1 MPKVAAELTALDVR
15 RLVSP
20 GLHAVGG
27 VPGLM
32 LRVSDTGAR
41 YWILRITVAGRRRDI
56 GIGAF
61 PEVPLAAARNSAAEK
76 RQQVREGIDPLVER
90 HSAKLALRAA
100 QAKALSFDECA
111 ERFIKAKSRE
121 FRNPKHI
128 AQWRSTLTAYA
139 GPVIGP
145 LSVERVEL
153 AHVVQILQPIWDT
166 KTETAT
172 RLRARIERVLDY
184 AIVSGYRTGDNPAR
198 WKGKL
203 NAILPQP
210 SKLKRVRHH
219 RAVPW
224 AHAPAFLC
232 ALRQRPGIAAR
243 GVEFILYT
251 AARSGEV
258 RGARWEE
265 IDLEAGIWTV
275 PGERMK
281 AGRSHRVPLS
291 SPALALLRELPRF
304 AGCPYV
310 FPSARGGILSD
321 MTLAAV
327 LRRMQIDAT
336 VHGLRSTFRDWCS
349 EVTDHQREVAEMALA
364 HIIENQTE
372 LAYRRGDLFTKRAQL
387 MTDWAQFLFGGAANI
402 SSS

>member
-1 MPKVAAELTALDVR
+1 MY
-15 RLVSP
+15 
-20 GLHAVGG
+20 AVGG

-32 LRVSDTGAR
+32 MRVSDTGAR
-41 YWILRITVAGRRRDI
+41 YWILRTTVAGRRRDI

-61 PEVPLAAARNSAAEK
+61 PEVSLAAARRLAADK
-76 RQQVREGIDPLVER
+76 RQQVREGIDPLAER
-90 HSAKLALRAA
+90 HSAKLASRAA
-100 QAKALSFDECA
+100 QAKALSFNECA
-111 ERFIKAKSRE
+111 ERFIQAKSRE
-121 FRNPKHI
+121 FRNAKHV
-128 AQWRSTLTAYA
+128 AQWRSTLTSYA
-139 GPVIGP
+139 GPVIGALP
-145 LSVERVEL
+145 VERVEL
-153 AHVVQILQPIWDT
+153 AHILQILQPIWDT

-184 AIVSGYRTGDNPAR
+184 ATVSGYRTGDNPAR
-198 WKGKL
+198 WQGKL

-224 AHAPAFLC
+224 ADAPAFLTN
-232 ALRQRPGIAAR
+232 LRQRKGIAAR
-243 GVEFILYT
+243 GVEFLLYT

-265 IDLEAGIWTV
+265 IDLEMGIWTV
-275 PGERMK
+275 PGQRMK

-291 SPALALLRELPRF
+291 TPAVTLLRDLPRF
-304 AGCPYV
+304 GGCPYV
-310 FPSARGGILSD
+310 FPSPRGGILSD

-327 LRRMQIDAT
+327 MRRMQIDAT

-349 EVTDHQREVAEMALA
+349 EVTGHPKEVAEMALA
-364 HIIENQTE
+364 HVIENQTE
-372 LAYRRGDLFTKRAQL
+372 LAYRRGDLFAKRAQL
-387 MTDWAQFLFGGAANI
+387 MTDWAQFLFGGTHDI